1 MSVNIQLTLPFKAEF
16 VSTARLVASSV
27 ASRAGFHIEAIEDIR
42 VAIAEVCNEMV
53 KVGGDSTRDY
63 KIAFSIEETQ
73 LQVRFS
79 GEDESLRKIF
89 AQKEDELGLSIII
102 ALMDYVELCK
112 DGEDILSMSKS
123 LEGNS

>member
-42 VAIAEVCNEMV
+42 AAIAEVCNEMV